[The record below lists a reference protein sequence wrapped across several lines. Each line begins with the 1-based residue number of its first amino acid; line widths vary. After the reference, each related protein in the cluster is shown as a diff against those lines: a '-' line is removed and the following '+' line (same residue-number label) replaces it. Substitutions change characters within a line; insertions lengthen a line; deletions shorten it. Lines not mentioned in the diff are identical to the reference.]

1 MNKLRVGVIGA
12 GAMGKH
18 HVRIYNGLRGVELVG
33 VVDINKKTAIEV
45 AAEYNIEAFSDCE
58 NLLKKDL
65 DAVSIAVPT
74 SLHKDIALKAA
85 NCGVHM
91 LIEKPIAESL
101 ESADA
106 IINAARRENLKL
118 MIGHIERFNP
128 AILKLKELI
137 SAGELGELL
146 SISCRRVGPYAPR
159 IRDVGIIIDLAVH
172 DIDAISHLY
181 GKRARNVY
189 SIAGNSFHIQE
200 DYASIL
206 LKYDDK
212 KSGSVETNWLTPY
225 KMRTLTATGTGGVAS
240 ADYLEQNLDI
250 WKSEGLIKV
259 NIEKGEPLKNEIG
272 HFLLSIINDT
282 APEPSGEEG
291 KYTLHA
297 ATAAID
303 SYKQGKSI
311 SLNA

>member
-1 MNKLRVGVIGA
+1 MNKLRVGVIGV

-18 HVRIYNGLRGVELVG
+18 HVRIYNGMRGVELVG
-33 VVDINKKTAIEV
+33 VVDINKKTTKEV
-45 AAEYNIEAFSDCE
+45 ATEYNTEAFTDCE

-65 DAVSIAVPT
+65 DAVTIAVPT

-172 DIDAISHLY
+172 DIDAISH
-181 GKRARNVY
+181 
-189 SIAGNSFHIQE
+189 QE
-200 DYASIL
+200 M
-206 LKYDDK
+206 
-212 KSGSVETNWLTPY
+212 SV
-225 KMRTLTATGTGGVAS
+225 
-240 ADYLEQNLDI
+240 
-250 WKSEGLIKV
+250 
-259 NIEKGEPLKNEIG
+259 
-272 HFLLSIINDT
+272 
-282 APEPSGEEG
+282 
-291 KYTLHA
+291 
-297 ATAAID
+297 
-303 SYKQGKSI
+303 
-311 SLNA
+311 